1 MKDGLARFS
10 ALVRACRER
19 ALDLFAPPRCAA
31 CAGPRAGKP
40 PFCVTCGEPAPA
52 LPWTLDGVPLLAAG
66 VYQAPLAPA
75 IRRFKFEGHSELAPE
90 LARLLGAR
98 LAFFALERALFVP
111 VPLHRA
117 RLVERGYNQSAL
129 LARTLAREL
138 GARTHPR
145 VLERTR
151 ATEQQAALDRRA
163 RGDNVRGAFRVR
175 ARAPSGPIVL
185 VDDVVT
191 TGATAR
197 ACVDAL
203 RQAGSRVVLVAA
215 LARTEGKF

>member
-1 MKDGLARFS
+1 MNDGLARLSTLF
-10 ALVRACRER
+10 RACRER
-19 ALDLFAPPRCAA
+19 ALDLFAPSSCAA

-40 PFCVTCGEPAPA
+40 PFCLTCGEPAPA
-52 LPWTLDGVPLLAAG
+52 LPGAIDGVPLVAAG
-66 VYQAPLAPA
+66 VYQSPLAPA

-98 LAFFALERALFVP
+98 LAFFRLEQTLFVP

-129 LARTLAREL
+129 LAQTLAREL
-138 GARTHPR
+138 GARVNPR
-145 VLERTR
+145 ALERTR

-163 RGDNVRGAFRVR
+163 RGDNVHGAFRVR
-175 ARAPSGPIVL
+175 AAAPHTPVVL

-197 ACVDAL
+197 ACLDAL

>member
-1 MKDGLARFS
+1 MEDALARLL

-19 ALDLFAPPRCAA
+19 ALDVFAPPSCAA

-40 PFCVTCGEPAPA
+40 PFCITCGAPAPA
-52 LPWTLDGVPLLAAG
+52 LPSALDGVPIVAAG
-66 VYQAPLAPA
+66 VYQSPLAPA
-75 IRRFKFEGHSELAPE
+75 IRRFKFEGRSELAPA
-90 LARLLGAR
+90 LARLLAAR
-98 LAFFALERALFVP
+98 LAFFRLERALFVP

-129 LARTLAREL
+129 LARALAREL
-138 GARTHPR
+138 GARANPR

-151 ATEQQAALDRRA
+151 ATEQQAALARRA
-163 RGDNVRGAFRVR
+163 RRENVRGAFGLR
-175 ARAPSGPIVL
+175 ARAPGEPVVL

-203 RQAGSRVVLVAA
+203 RTAGSRVVLIAA

>member
-1 MKDGLARFS
+1 VPG
-10 ALVRACRER
+10 
-19 ALDLFAPPRCAA
+19 
-31 CAGPRAGKP
+31 
-40 PFCVTCGEPAPA
+40 
-52 LPWTLDGVPLLAAG
+52 TLDGVPLVVAG
-66 VYQAPLAPA
+66 AYQSPLAPA
-75 IRRFKFEGHSELAPE
+75 IRRFKFDGHSELAPE

-98 LAFFALERALFVP
+98 LAFFALERSVFVP

-129 LARTLAREL
+129 LAQRLAREL
-138 GARTHPR
+138 GARASPR
-145 VLERTR
+145 ALERTR

-163 RGDNVRGAFRVR
+163 RSENVRDAFRVR
-175 ARAPSGPIVL
+175 SVAPREPVVL

-197 ACVDAL
+197 ACIEAL
-203 RQAGSRVVLVAA
+203 RRAGSRVVLVAA